1 MRPITGT
8 KVAIVTVGA
17 FSIIIAVNLTLAY
30 QAVATFPGV
39 EVRNSYIASQHFD
52 RDRLAQDALG
62 WTVAQDYR
70 DGVLRLTF
78 TDAATGLPSEVADL
92 SVLVGRATVARDDQ
106 TPVFIRHGDSFL
118 APLDLAPG
126 KWLLRIEARSAD
138 GTRFQQR
145 LDLVVRG

>member
-1 MRPITGT
+1 
-8 KVAIVTVGA
+8 
-17 FSIIIAVNLTLAY
+17 
-30 QAVATFPGV
+30 VATFPGV

-78 TDAATGLPSEVADL
+78 TDAATGLPSDVADL